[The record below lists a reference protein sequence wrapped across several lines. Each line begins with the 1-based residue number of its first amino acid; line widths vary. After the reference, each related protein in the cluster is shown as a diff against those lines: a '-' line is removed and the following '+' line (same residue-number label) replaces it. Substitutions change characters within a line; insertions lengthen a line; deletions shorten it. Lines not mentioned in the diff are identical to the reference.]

1 MELILLVFVTILI
14 GSCMQRV
21 SGMGVGL
28 IGGPVLS
35 IAIGPVEGIMVI
47 NVLAAI
53 NATMST
59 MTVRRDV
66 DWGKFALIGSVMV
79 LGAVPGTWLIH
90 VMSPAVLQIVVG
102 ALLLIALAV
111 TSFGRRYIPAVSGKL
126 PAAVSGVIGGFSNTL
141 AGVAGPVITVY
152 AQASRWDQR
161 TFAATLQPLF
171 IVSGMVSFAIKYLT
185 GAGDISS
192 EPWGIWPA
200 AMVAMVIGIAVGMV
214 FSRRIEREKAR
225 LLAVAMASLGGVTVL
240 VRGILSLV

>member
-53 NATMST
+53 NAAMST

-171 IVSGMVSFAIKYLT
+171 IVSGLVSFAIKYFT

-225 LLAVAMASLGGVTVL
+225 VLAVAMAALGGVTVL